1 MRVFAFVK
9 ILSMSD
15 DDDDAIVSNV
25 VENESVTLERT
36 LLSNPHLSE
45 HAHINIR

>member
-1 MRVFAFVK
+1 
-9 ILSMSD
+9 MSD

-25 VENESVTLERT
+25 VENESVTLEKA

-45 HAHINIR
+45 HTHT